1 MQSSRA
7 VITGVGSALPA
18 RRVSNNDLP
27 EHLDTNDAWIR
38 ERTGICYRHLADDTE
53 TTGTLA
59 TEAARKAL
67 AHAKISADDIDLIIV
82 STSTPDLTMPSTAC
96 LVQGAIGNT
105 RAAAF
110 DLNAACSGFVYGLNV
125 ANAMLQNGQASKALV
140 IGAETMS
147 RIVDW
152 QDRSTCVLFGDGAG
166 AVVLESRADS
176 AHGILACRMQSDG
189 AQQGL
194 LRTSGGISRTQQAG
208 HLHMEGKE
216 VFRNAVDKMG
226 GGLEPLLKDAGL
238 ALDDVRFVIPHQAN
252 ARIIQAI
259 AKKTGLSQDRFIMT
273 LDRHANT
280 SAASIPLALS
290 VAVEENRLS
299 DGDILALP
307 ALGAGLTWGACII
320 KWLQH
325 T

>member
-18 RRVSNNDLP
+18 RRVSNDELP
-27 EHLDTNDAWIR
+27 KHLDTNDIWIR

-59 TEAARKAL
+59 LEAARRAL
-67 AHAKISADDIDLIIV
+67 AHANLSANEIDLIIV

-96 LVQGAIGNT
+96 LVQGELGNT

-125 ANAMLQNGQASKALV
+125 ANAMLQNGQATRALV

-152 QDRSTCVLFGDGAG
+152 EDRSTCVLFGDGAG
-166 AVVLESRADS
+166 AVVLEARADS
-176 AHGILACRMQSDG
+176 AYGILACRMQSDG
-189 AQQGL
+189 AQQAL
-194 LRTSGGISRTQQAG
+194 LCTSGGISRTQQAG

-216 VFRNAVDKMG
+216 VFRHAVDKMG
-226 GGLEPLLKDAGL
+226 GGLEMLLKDADI
-238 ALDDVRFVIPHQAN
+238 AFEDVRWVIPHQAN

-280 SAASIPLALS
+280 SAASIPLALA

-320 KWLQH
+320 KWMQH
-325 T
+325 S

>member
-1 MQSSRA
+1 MQASRA
-7 VITGVGSALPA
+7 VITGVGGALPA
-18 RRVSNNDLP
+18 RRVSNDELP
-27 EHLDTNDAWIR
+27 AHLDTNDTWIR
-38 ERTGICYRHLADDTE
+38 ERTGICFRHLADDTE
-53 TTGTLA
+53 TTGSLA
-59 TEAARKAL
+59 EQAARKAL
-67 AHAKISADDIDLIIV
+67 AQANLSADDIDLIIV

-96 LVQGAIGNT
+96 LVQGALGNT

-125 ANAMLQNGQASKALV
+125 ANAMLQNGQASKALI

-166 AVVLESRADS
+166 AVVLEARTDTQG
-176 AHGILACRMQSDG
+176 GILACRMQSDG
-189 AQQGL
+189 AQQGI
-194 LRTSGGISRTQQAG
+194 LRTNGAISRTQQAG

-216 VFRNAVDKMG
+216 VFRHAVDKMG
-226 GGLEPLLKDAGL
+226 GGLELLLEETGL
-238 ALDDVRFVIPHQAN
+238 TLDDVRWVIPHQAN

-320 KWLQH
+320 KWVQH